1 MSAFDPLAAA
11 AGLLASRRAG
21 RRLGG
26 RTTPETLD
34 EAYAIHDAQARALG
48 QPVPAWK
55 VSNLTREQRIRSGFP
70 TPISAPLF
78 APWTKSSP
86 ARFELAAF
94 VEAPALECE
103 FAFQLAVDIPPRP
116 QPYVR
121 EEIVA
126 RVAAVRP
133 AIEIV
138 DKRIADAT
146 PVEALADCMAN
157 GGFVYGSPIVEWRR
171 LDLSNAAVALAID
184 NSRVAWGIG
193 AAILG
198 DPIMALVELA
208 NAPPPWTRLTA
219 GQIVTTG
226 SCTGVTT
233 LTGPCTAK
241 ADFGQL
247 GTVEIRFD

>member
-86 ARFELAAF
+86 ARFDLAAF

-116 QPYVR
+116 TPYVR

-138 DKRIADAT
+138 DKRIAEAT
-146 PVEALADCMAN
+146 PVEALADCMAS

-193 AAILG
+193 AAVLG
-198 DPIMALVELA
+198 DPLMALVELA
-208 NAPPPWTRLTA
+208 NAPPPWTRLAA

-233 LTGPCTAK
+233 VTGPCTAK